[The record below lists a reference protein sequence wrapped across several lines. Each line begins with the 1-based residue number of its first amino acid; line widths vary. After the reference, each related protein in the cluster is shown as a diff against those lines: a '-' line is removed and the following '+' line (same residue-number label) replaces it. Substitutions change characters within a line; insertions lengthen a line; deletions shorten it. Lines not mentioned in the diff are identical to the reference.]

1 MIRLPP
7 RSTRTDT
14 LFPYTTLFRSLRAR
28 DDPQGEGTAGR
39 ARPHQRH
46 RRLLELHQRTD
57 CIRTEACP
65 GNTSICTWGKFAI
78 VTTTGTKT
86 SNRCLLRLLRATW
99 IQQLKPTLVW
109 KGLEL
114 RYKKA
119 ASDRKKQ

>member
-65 GNTSICTWGKFAI
+65 GNNSICTWGKFAI

-86 SNRCLLRLLRATW
+86 S
-99 IQQLKPTLVW
+99 K
-109 KGLEL
+109 
-114 RYKKA
+114 
-119 ASDRKKQ
+119 DRKSVVSGKTVQVRLDLGVRRLIKKNNTAFSLP